1 MDRLGSGEGHVDR
14 TEVSSFPAPPRN
26 AAPVTLMRGC
36 VRRCSSFWRW
46 LGDSVSAS
54 DLLSQEDT
62 NGYIAVRSLCF
73 VRQHSVIRSDL

>member
-26 AAPVTLMRGC
+26 AAPATLMTGC
-36 VRRCSSFWRW
+36 VRRCTSFWRW

-62 NGYIAVRSLCF
+62 DGYIAVRSPCF
-73 VRQHSVIRSDL
+73 VPHHSLSSGDL